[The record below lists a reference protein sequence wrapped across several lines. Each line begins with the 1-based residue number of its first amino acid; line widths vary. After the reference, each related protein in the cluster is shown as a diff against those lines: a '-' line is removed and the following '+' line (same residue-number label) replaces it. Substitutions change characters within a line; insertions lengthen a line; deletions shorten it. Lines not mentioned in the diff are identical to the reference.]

1 MPPRCW
7 NSSANKPSYEAN
19 LDYTVAPKCCSSCF
33 QKVGSIQLVTHAQ
46 QASLV
51 MVWICFSFFMGLP
64 DQQFSIFD
72 DLKVKT
78 TLGPPLQSFCPSG
91 LKDQR
96 DEFRLFLWLWLRYAV
111 GKTKTVI
118 EVTILVFIVNT
129 LFSPSHPGFRT
140 WSWINGS
147 LLCVSCS
154 LSVIATSKED
164 KQEAL
169 FNRNNSSH
177 LRIWV
182 WNLFKSGKKGIE
194 WWDIFT
200 ISFTILLRL
209 ILLFWENLPPVLDN
223 IVPSSWSDLSTGR
236 QPCSAQSPS

>member
-1 MPPRCW
+1 MPPWCW

-51 MVWICFSFFMGLP
+51 MVWICFSFFMSLP

-118 EVTILVFIVNT
+118 EVTISGVYSKYAIFSKSPRLADLELDKRLSALCIVFP
-129 LFSPSHPGFRT
+129 F
-140 WSWINGS
+140 
-147 LLCVSCS
+147 C
-154 LSVIATSKED
+154 D
-164 KQEAL
+164 
-169 FNRNNSSH
+169 
-177 LRIWV
+177 
-182 WNLFKSGKKGIE
+182 
-194 WWDIFT
+194 
-200 ISFTILLRL
+200 
-209 ILLFWENLPPVLDN
+209 
-223 IVPSSWSDLSTGR
+223 SDLKRRQTGSSV
-236 QPCSAQSPS
+236 Q